1 MSTGETQRTIKRYFD
16 LMGRGADFAECY
28 RADVTWLIADTG
40 QVVYGP
46 DPVRDYINA
55 LHATLVDA
63 QTRRIV
69 VGQENA
75 YLEGDCVATAPELG
89 SRTHYCVV
97 YDIKDE
103 LITAMRCYGLGTR
116 STT

>member
-63 QTRRIV
+63 QTRASSWGRRMPIWR
-69 VGQENA
+69 E
-75 YLEGDCVATAPELG
+75 TASPRRQSWAAARTTASPMT
-89 SRTHYCVV
+89 SRTN
-97 YDIKDE
+97 
-103 LITAMRCYGLGTR
+103 
-116 STT
+116 